1 MLVRKIARPLLA
13 SVFIGQ
19 GLEALRRPQQA
30 AQTARPA
37 WDGLKEMPE
46 PIAAN
51 VPSDAETFA
60 KVNAA
65 VQVGA
70 GLLLATGRLPRIA
83 STVLAGTVVPGR
95 MGAHMFWTETDP
107 QRKAEQRRDFFVD
120 LSLIGGLMI
129 AAVDTGGKP
138 SLGWRARQALPGGSD
153 TLETFGDKVGAGLH
167 TGVER
172 GRELAETASEKAA
185 PYLEVARDRGT
196 ELAHVARERAADLA
210 EVGGARGAEF
220 AEVAAERGAEWAD
233 AAREG
238 ATELSGAARRGLRRR
253 FAAAR

>member
-1 MLVRKIARPLLA
+1 DRVSQREGVPAR
-13 SVFIGQ
+13 
-19 GLEALRRPQQA
+19 RRPRCGARAGPPVHASLRGARTRTAPIAGFGGKSRRPGPTMEGWGHVGAKDCPPA
-30 AQTARPA
+30 AGVGVHRSRSRGAAPPARPA

-107 QRKAEQRRDFFVD
+107 QRKAE
-120 LSLIGGLMI
+120 
-129 AAVDTGGKP
+129 
-138 SLGWRARQALPGGSD
+138 
-153 TLETFGDKVGAGLH
+153 
-167 TGVER
+167 
-172 GRELAETASEKAA
+172 
-185 PYLEVARDRGT
+185 
-196 ELAHVARERAADLA
+196 
-210 EVGGARGAEF
+210 
-220 AEVAAERGAEWAD
+220 
-233 AAREG
+233 
-238 ATELSGAARRGLRRR
+238 
-253 FAAAR
+253 